1 MSMTFGAVA
10 NRTPEKRSHRTGQPV
25 RRNSRL
31 RGHCE
36 AGFWRPLTKKDGWR
50 LVVLAK
56 EYDKLR
62 KEKGKKNG
70 ALGGIAIEI
79 LEYMIDRMD
88 RKTGRLEPSLDTLMK
103 KLGRSRDAIW
113 KALKRLQA
121 HGFID
126 WLRRYEPT
134 GNDGAGPQVQQ
145 TSNAYRLLRPRQA
158 EQAVAGAST
167 PLPDDIEQA
176 ELEKDITRAEH
187 EVDEIGGRA
196 IVESLAEAQSTT
208 GQWARRLL
216 VLLDRRESAKRTEPC
231 TEYIL

>member
-1 MSMTFGAVA
+1 MSMTFGAA
-10 NRTPEKRSHRTGQPV
+10 LTRAPAKRSHRTGQPV
-25 RRNSRL
+25 HRHSKL

-56 EYDKLR
+56 QYDKLR
-62 KEKGKKNG
+62 KERGKKNG

-88 RKTGRLEPSLDTLMK
+88 RKTGRLEPSINTLMA

-134 GNDGAGPQVQQ
+134 GNEGAGPQVQQ
-145 TSNAYRLLRPRQA
+145 TSNAYRLLRPRAA
-158 EQAVAGAST
+158 EQAVAGAAT
-167 PLPDDIEQA
+167 PLPLDQEEA
-176 ELEKDITRAEH
+176 ELEKEITRAEQ
-187 EVDEIGGRA
+187 EVEEMGGRH
-196 IVESLAEAQSTT
+196 IIERLAEATSTT
-208 GQWARRLL
+208 GQWARGLL
-216 VLLDRRESAKRTEPC
+216 KLLDQRGSAKRTEPFPR
-231 TEYIL
+231 YLI